1 MKKIQINLEFQEFES
16 VKELSSEDQTLMEAS
31 IKSLANA
38 YAPYSKF
45 KVGVALRMQDGK
57 IVSGNNQ
64 ENAAYPSGLCA
75 ERVAIFYAMS
85 QFPDGKIS
93 TIAISAS
100 NESGNFNSMVSP
112 CGACRQAISE
122 YEINQGEPIKIMMQG
137 EDGKIYVSKS
147 IEMLL
152 PFMFN
157 KSHLE

>member
-1 MKKIQINLEFQEFES
+1 MKKIQISIEIQEFGTIN
-16 VKELSSEDQTLMEAS
+16 ELSVEDQTLIDMS
-31 IKSLANA
+31 KRSMANA

-45 KVGVALRMQDGK
+45 KVGVAIRMQDGK

-85 QFPDGKIS
+85 QFPEGKIS
-93 TIAISAS
+93 TIAITAS

-122 YEINQGEPIKIMMQG
+122 YEINQGEPIKLIMQG
-137 EDGKIYVSKS
+137 ENGKIYVSKS